1 MSNPFEEV
9 VEQLA
14 KATES
19 VSVTAAAGCGKTEA
33 IVRAVALSEG
43 KQLILTHTNA
53 GVAAL
58 RSRLRRYSVPVSKY
72 RVETIASWLLKY
84 AIAYPSMSRLT
95 NPRPQ
100 GEAWKEVYPAVRELF
115 NYPFIRDV
123 LKASYAGV
131 FVDEYQDCTQ
141 QQHEIALMISEFLPV
156 RVLGDPLQGI
166 FGFQDDPLVKWEDMQ
181 GRFKPLPDLIIPYRW
196 KKSTKNPNANT
207 LLGEQLAEIR
217 IKLLAGEPINLGD
230 YSAIEWLEW
239 SEEQESAVCKAV
251 EKRVGTIAGIH
262 KWPEDAH
269 KTARRMGGT
278 YQSIEEM
285 DCRDLMKVSR
295 QIDEDRDKGDY
306 QALANRIKNFVLNSC
321 ANRNPFGNRAFQKEF
336 AELEQGDLSVISRII
351 KAVMDDR
358 DMQVYRRELLTEMA
372 RSAQEFAS
380 GNYDSFEEAAYAARY
395 RTRVNGRRP
404 ENRII
409 SRTLLIKGL
418 EFDHAVVLN
427 ADELENRENFYVAIT
442 RGLQSLTILS
452 TSKEIDRYA
461 RLSWLSHPS
470 G

>member
-1 MSNPFEEV
+1 MSDTFEEV

-58 RSRLRRYSVPVSKY
+58 RSRLRKNSVPESKY

-84 AIAYPSMSRLT
+84 AIAYPSMSGLT

-100 GEAWKEVYPAVRELF
+100 GNDWGRVYPAARELF
-115 NYPFIRDV
+115 KYPFIKDV
-123 LKASYAGV
+123 LQASYAGV

-166 FGFQDDPLVKWEDMQ
+166 FGFQNDPLVRWEDVQ
-181 GRFKPLPDLIIPYRW
+181 RRFKPLPDLLIPYRW
-196 KKSTKNPNANT
+196 KKSAKSPNANT
-207 LLGEQLAEIR
+207 LLGGQLAEIR
-217 IKLLAGEPINLGD
+217 TKLLAGEPVNLGE
-230 YSAIEWLEW
+230 YSAIEWLKW
-239 SEEQESAVCKAV
+239 SDEQEIDVCKKAA

-262 KWPEDAH
+262 QWPKNAH
-269 KTARRMGGT
+269 ETARRMGGT

-285 DCRDLMKVSR
+285 DCKDLMEASR
-295 QIDEDRDKGDY
+295 QIDEKREKGDY
-306 QALANRIKNFVLNSC
+306 QALTSYVKNLVLQSC
-321 ANRNPFGNRAFQKEF
+321 ANCNPFKDRAFQQEF
-336 AELEQGDLSVISRII
+336 AELEQGDLSVISRIMR
-351 KAVMDDR
+351 AVMDDHGMR
-358 DMQVYRRELLTEMA
+358 VYRRELLTEMA
-372 RSAQEFAS
+372 RAAQEFAS
-380 GNYDSFEEAAYAARY
+380 GNYDSFEEAAYVARY

-404 ENRII
+404 EKRII

-418 EFDHAVVLN
+418 EFDHAIVLN
-427 ADELENRENFYVAIT
+427 ADKLQNRENFYVAIT

-452 TSKEIDRYA
+452 SSKVVQYA
-461 RLSWLSHPS
+461 RSS
-470 G
+470 